1 MLKRD
6 CWQARSNWSAEISMA
21 LARLSWA
28 LLCSMM
34 IRPLLLAHWT
44 KRHPRISGLVEAR
57 KQIGCPGSCARSRS
71 DDCGFCL
78 RHAAHLG
85 RPVESS
91 GDLRFSLRRAYEMD
105 ECASLLD
112 RAMSRWNLGCL
123 DLPRS
128 VRTRCRH
135 YWHSPARH

>member
-57 KQIGCPGSCARSRS
+57 KQIGCPGSCARDIPITPAVDLMSLPLPYGQRGARLLNGLASR
-71 DDCGFCL
+71 FAE
-78 RHAAHLG
+78 R
-85 RPVESS
+85 S
-91 GDLRFSLRRAYEMD
+91 GYRNTI
-105 ECASLLD
+105 ASAQLI
-112 RAMSRWNLGCL
+112 
-123 DLPRS
+123 
-128 VRTRCRH
+128 
-135 YWHSPARH
+135 